1 MSKNDPQIAII
12 GDGKMGRTIAQMVQE
27 RGWSVCAMLDSAHN
41 RGGKGITRRAL
52 GDPDV
57 AIEFTK
63 PEAAVDNIRACIESG
78 VSVVVGTTG
87 WYESLPM
94 ITEEA
99 KRADVGLLWAPN
111 FAVGVNLFVEL
122 TRRAGELMGL
132 APEFAGVLVE
142 THHSAKKDAPSG
154 TALAIVNAMEKGLG
168 KRIPVTSVRTGSVPG
183 THEVIFDSTYEQMTL
198 RHEARDR
205 RVFADGALRA
215 SQWLIGKKGVFTM
228 RDVLGFTK
236 IRASGES
243 EGPEEKLAEG

>member
-1 MSKNDPQIAII
+1 VSRNDPQIAII
-12 GDGKMGRTIAQMVQE
+12 GDGKMGRTVAQMVQE
-27 RGWSVCAMLDSAHN
+27 RGWSVCAMLDSEHN
-41 RGGKGITRRAL
+41 INGRGITKRAL

-63 PEAAVDNIRACIESG
+63 PEAAVANILACLESG
-78 VSVVVGTTG
+78 VPIVVGTTG
-87 WYESLPM
+87 WFESLPM
-94 ITEEA
+94 VTEQVKA
-99 KRADVGLLWAPN
+99 TNGGLLWAPN

-122 TRRAGELMGL
+122 TRRAGELMSL
-132 APEFAGVLVE
+132 APEFAGALVE

-168 KRIPVTSVRTGSVPG
+168 KKIPVTSVRTGSVPG

-215 SQWLIGKKGVFTM
+215 AQWMIGKQGVFTM

-236 IRASGES
+236 LERA
-243 EGPEEKLAEG
+243 EKTGGKSAEG